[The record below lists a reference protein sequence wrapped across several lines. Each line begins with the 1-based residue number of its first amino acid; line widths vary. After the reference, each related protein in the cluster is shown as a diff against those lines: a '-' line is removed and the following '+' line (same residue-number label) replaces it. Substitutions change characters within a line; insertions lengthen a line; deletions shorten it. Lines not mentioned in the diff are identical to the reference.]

1 MRRHILHRTVSVF
14 LLICLLLSF
23 TACTK
28 LRAKR
33 LEFTPYYSE
42 HIASAYEQTS
52 PTLLMSEPVPKDF
65 DKDASVLV
73 PYFHYAVYKP
83 STGFA
88 AVDQA
93 AEAYINAQLDTAEA
107 MYRQDAALNMD
118 YSLNVLDNKLGQLYI
133 YGFSCTLADQQPQG
147 DMLRTALFYN
157 AQDGTLFTMDDIL
170 KSETYANFCQMA
182 DDLLYSTAQIDIS
195 VTSIT
200 ADTFAAAFQF
210 HTEGLTLHFEAG
222 TFGNEQTDAI
232 DIGIDYETLA
242 PYVAEPL
249 YELLEETHLP
259 LRGRKLDPTKPMIAF
274 TFDDGPSKYTP
285 RIAELLERYNGLGTF
300 FVVGNRIDNFKDAF
314 MRCVEGGHELAN
326 HTWEHKNL
334 KTNSYETG
342 YDQLTKTNKKI
353 EELSGKKPA
362 LIRPVGGAVDDD
374 VRRLSRDLKM
384 PLINWNV
391 DTLDWKTRDADA
403 VYNECVRAAGNGSIV
418 LFHDLY
424 ETTWQAVERL
434 VPYYASKGYQFVTV
448 SELLQYAE
456 DATIVYGD
464 VYYDQNSHR

>member
-42 HIASAYEQTS
+42 HIASAYEQTP

-93 AEAYINAQLDTAEA
+93 AEAYINAQLDTTEA

-232 DIGIDYETLA
+232 DIGIDYE
-242 PYVAEPL
+242 
-249 YELLEETHLP
+249 
-259 LRGRKLDPTKPMIAF
+259 I
-274 TFDDGPSKYTP
+274 
-285 RIAELLERYNGLGTF
+285 
-300 FVVGNRIDNFKDAF
+300 
-314 MRCVEGGHELAN
+314 
-326 HTWEHKNL
+326 
-334 KTNSYETG
+334 
-342 YDQLTKTNKKI
+342 
-353 EELSGKKPA
+353 
-362 LIRPVGGAVDDD
+362 
-374 VRRLSRDLKM
+374 
-384 PLINWNV
+384 
-391 DTLDWKTRDADA
+391 
-403 VYNECVRAAGNGSIV
+403 IV
-418 LFHDLY
+418 LFSQTNENATVRVWDLVFFDPNNMY
-424 ETTWQAVERL
+424 NVLDAINKCNREWRYTTFYAEEDNTITVQIDVIFRDGTAGEVTWEATGRL
-434 VPYYASKGYQFVTV
+434 VDIIEGAYTDHLSGIAVK
-448 SELLQYAE
+448 
-456 DATIVYGD
+456 
-464 VYYDQNSHR
+464 